1 MSNSK
6 PEGSENI
13 LIKEVSVDTIT
24 LIVSGVEHKIN
35 YQLPELKE
43 LMKNQNVTNITYE
56 NKVYNIEHINEANFG
71 VVISNKVFNSVLT
84 RELILLLKDNK
95 RPGSFLNSL
104 SPEDKDDWESK
115 RQSLKEAQGILEDSF
130 VWVIG
135 WELRRLFSI
144 GNDRQKKMETKIDEY
159 INHCFSTYRI
169 SLQLINYLFIS
180 QLWDEKIKNRNI
192 DTDKVPIRNFFCSNR
207 ALKLTELR
215 KLLQALLEIFRNNQ
229 LSYPIDENDLGDI
242 NEFIRSESKFNRA
255 CAELERLE
263 ALGSGNETYGLGH
276 CHTAEISL
284 AAILAGFKFFT
295 IYQLVTLKKI
305 EYEEARHHAARYIKD
320 LSILETKKV
329 KNLLRYL
336 KYDNTP
342 AETYSV
348 FFRNK
353 NKSVNLFP
361 FVLDYNALMNELD
374 FQIFF
379 YECSESESGLRY
391 FSIQSE
397 NDEIINYTAT
407 PPTESMEVTSE
418 EQKNEVQRNIRLDL
432 VIRQFEDAMN
442 TILGTT
448 FCFKPKASEL
458 YADNLSNL

>member
-6 PEGSENI
+6 PEGGENI
-13 LIKEVSVDTIT
+13 LIKEVSADTIILT
-24 LIVSGVEHKIN
+24 VSGVEHKIN

-104 SPEDKDDWESK
+104 PAGDKGDWESK
-115 RQSLKEAQGILEDSF
+115 RQPLKEAQGILEDSF

-135 WELRRLFSI
+135 WQLRRLFSI

-159 INHCFSTYRI
+159 INHCFSTYRV

-180 QLWDEKIKNRNI
+180 QLWDEKIKNKNI
-192 DTDKVPIRNFFCSNR
+192 DTDKVEIRNFFCSNR
-207 ALKLTELR
+207 PPKLTELR
-215 KLLQALLEIFRNNQ
+215 SLLQTLLEIFRNNQ
-229 LSYPIDENDLGDI
+229 LSYPINENDLGDI
-242 NEFIRSESKFNRA
+242 NEFIQSESKFNSA

-263 ALGSGNETYGLGH
+263 ALGSGNEMYGLGH

-284 AAILAGFKFFT
+284 TAILAGFKFFT

-397 NDEIINYTAT
+397 NEEIISYTAT

-442 TILGTT
+442 TLLGTT
-448 FCFKPKASEL
+448 FCFKPKANEL